1 MTELRL
7 RLRHGPDG
15 QPAGS
20 LRRESGQVV
29 TFLGWLA
36 LIRALED
43 ELRGASESD
52 DPADPSS
59 DG

>member
-1 MTELRL
+1 MTEIRLSLRY
-7 RLRHGPDG
+7 GPDG

-43 ELRGASESD
+43 ELRGT
-52 DPADPSS
+52 DPSS